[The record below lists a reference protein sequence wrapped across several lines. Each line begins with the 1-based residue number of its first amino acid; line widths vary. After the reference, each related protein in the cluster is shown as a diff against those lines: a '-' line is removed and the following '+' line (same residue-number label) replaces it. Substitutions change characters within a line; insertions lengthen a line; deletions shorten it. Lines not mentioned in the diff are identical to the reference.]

1 MRQQIIETVISVI
14 FDRYNIQNLETFF
27 GTKSKEF
34 VELRDVFCYS
44 CLNLGVPNVVIS
56 DYLKGRGVNGS
67 HANISRGNSRIK
79 QKIKSDEI
87 LNSEIS
93 FIIAE
98 CSQRMKYGKGQ

>member
-1 MRQQIIETVISVI
+1 MRQQIIEIVINVMLV
-14 FDRYNIQNLETFF
+14 RYSIRDLDTLFS
-27 GTKSKEF
+27 TKSREF
-34 VELRDVFCYS
+34 VELRDMFFYS
-44 CLNLGVPNVVIS
+44 CLNLGVPNIVIL
-56 DYLKGRGVNGS
+56 DYLKGRGLNGS

-98 CSQRMKYGKGQ
+98 CSQRMKYGKGR